1 MHLYMKNSVLAL
13 ALLSATSDAFMLAT
27 PQSRT
32 ITPTRT
38 GSRSI
43 AFVKSSN
50 SNLNSVRLHAKED
63 GDSEIEKLRTMA
75 AKLRSEAASME
86 AVKAQE
92 LADAAERAFRKFD
105 TNQDGVVTL
114 TELKAGLEKS
124 LKMEL
129 PENRVKQLLEH
140 FDKTG
145 DGQLQVQDFAP
156 VEQFRNRLE
165 ALARDEKAAALEL
178 TQTAK
183 KEEETSKLMQAKMEM
198 INDKPPTNTDKFVSI
213 IPYLF
218 PLLDS
223 LQFANFLVNKN
234 PENLFA
240 GLAALLYTAYR
251 SIPLGGFIAFF
262 ALNSLSGNPTI
273 NRLVRFNMQ
282 QAIYLDIALFF
293 PGLLAALYALVGQ
306 GLGFEL
312 PPAVIE
318 LGSDALFFTVL
329 ATLGYTSIS
338 SLLGVTP
345 DKIPLVSKASNDRM
359 PTIEMFDDQGRYKQN
374 EKDKDNDSEKKE

>member
-43 AFVKSSN
+43 AFAKSSN

-92 LADAAERAFRKFD
+92 IADAAERAFRKFD
-105 TNQDGVVTL
+105 INQDGVVSL

-145 DGQLQVQDFAP
+145 DGQLQVEDFAP

-183 KEEETSKLMQAKMEM
+183 KEEETSKLMQAQMEM
-198 INDKPPTNTDKFVSI
+198 INDKPPTNTDKLVSI

-234 PENLFA
+234 PDNLLA

-262 ALNSLSGNPTI
+262 ALSTLSGNPKI

-282 QAIYLDIALFF
+282 QAIYVDIALFF

-318 LGSDALFFTVL
+318 LGSDAIFFTVL

-359 PTIEMFDDQGRYKQN
+359 PTIEMFDDQGRYKQRN
-374 EKDKDNDSEKKE
+374 EKDEDPEKKD

>member
-1 MHLYMKNSVLAL
+1 MHLYMKNSMLAL
-13 ALLSATSDAFMLAT
+13 VLLSSTSDAFMLAT

-38 GSRSI
+38 SSSSR

-50 SNLNSVRLHAKED
+50 SNLKSVRLHAKED
-63 GDSEIEKLRTMA
+63 SDNEIEKLRTMA
-75 AKLRSEAASME
+75 AKLRAEAAGME

-129 PENRVKQLLEH
+129 PENRVKQLLAD

-145 DGQLQVQDFAP
+145 DGQLQVGDFAG
-156 VEQFRNRLE
+156 VDQFRNRLE
-165 ALARDEKAAALEL
+165 ALARDEKAAAVEL
-178 TQTAK
+178 TKTAQ
-183 KEEETSKLMQAKMEM
+183 KEEETSKLMEAKMEM
-198 INDKPPTNTDKFVSI
+198 INDKPPTNTDKLVSV

-262 ALNSLSGNPTI
+262 ALNTLSGNPKI

-312 PPAVIE
+312 PPALIE
-318 LGSDALFFTVL
+318 LGSDGLFLTLL
-329 ATLGYTSIS
+329 ATLGYASIS

-359 PTIEMFDDQGRYKQN
+359 PSIEMFDDQGRFKQK
-374 EKDKDNDSEKKE
+374 EKDDDSEKKD